1 MQGLQPSVILA
12 SALLWVS
19 ASVHAQEV
27 LPPQDPLLNPDLPV
41 AEHSF
46 ARLNLVG
53 PAGATRETYRINEP
67 GAKYV
72 KVHFSEFNPPAGMFV
87 EVSNP
92 ERTEVYRYSK
102 RHRDNLTLD
111 AARGDDGINRF
122 SAMSVSGDTA
132 IVRMIG
138 MARDFNPHVHRVI
151 LDSWMHRNPAP
162 PASPPRSKIQKETGD
177 GKDKPEFSCG
187 AEERYDAVCWSDT
200 NPEEYDRSRAV
211 AMLVTA
217 DGFECTAWRVGS
229 DNRMFTAE
237 HCLRDQEELDGA
249 EIWFNYEAS
258 RCGGSSTGNTVKV
271 TGKDLLATDK
281 TLDYALFSVNDFASI
296 SKFGTLGLD
305 VRQGNVGENIFI
317 PQHGLGNPRQISLES
332 DMNTSGLCEID
343 DNDMNAYGVGT
354 DIGYFCDTTNSSSGS
369 PVISTATG
377 RAIALHHL
385 GGCLNMGSKVSLI
398 WPQVKQ
404 HFNNQ
409 VPKGDGDINS
419 APPNEVPE
427 AAWAVDCDG
436 LACSFDGS
444 ESRDGDGDISSYEW
458 QFSDGAVASGMKIEH
473 EFSAAGEFEVSLTV
487 TDDEG
492 ASDTYAD
499 AVTVSAPNQDPDARF
514 SVACVNNRCNF
525 NGSASRD
532 PDGDITSWRWSFGD
546 GADATGAE
554 VTHEYAKDG
563 NHYVR
568 LTVKDEH
575 GAEDSRGQTIR
586 ITLPNSTP
594 EARFSFSCNER
605 DCAFNGEASSD
616 SDGEISSWQWDFG
629 DGSQAES
636 ALARHSF
643 EKGGTYTVKLTVT
656 DNDGESATV
665 HESVSIDLP
674 NQPPVAVMTASCK
687 ELECTFNAW
696 PSYDRDGRI
705 VEYRWSL
712 GDGTEGSGRR
722 LTHRYGEKGAFEVTL
737 TVTDNEDA
745 STKRSYKVTVD
756 ADRKIELN
764 ATSTVMNTKALTY
777 LNWKGAKSKSIRIL
791 RDGKQIADTTNSG
804 KYYDISIKNQRK
816 LARYQV
822 CETSSN
828 VCSNEIKVQ
837 INL

>member
-12 SALLWVS
+12 SALLWAS
-19 ASVHAQEV
+19 ASVQAQEL
-27 LPPQDPLLNPDLPV
+27 LPPQDPLLNPVLPV

-46 ARLNLVG
+46 SRLSLFG
-53 PAGATRETYRINEP
+53 PEGATRQTHRIHEP

-92 ERTEVYRYSK
+92 ERTEVYRYSQ
-102 RHRDNLTLD
+102 RHRDGLTLD
-111 AARGDDGINRF
+111 AGRGDNGINRF

-132 IVRMIG
+132 IVRLIG
-138 MARDFNPHVHRVI
+138 LARDFNPRDHRVTV
-151 LDSWMHRNPAP
+151 DSWMHRSPVP
-162 PASPPRSKIQKETGD
+162 PASSARSHIQKDTGD

-229 DNRMFTAE
+229 GNRMFTAE
-237 HCLRDQEELDGA
+237 HCLRDQQDLDGA
-249 EIWFNYEAS
+249 EVWFNYEANS
-258 RCGGSSTGNTVKV
+258 CGGNSVGNTVKV

-281 TLDYALFSVNDFASI
+281 TLDYALFSVNDFTAI
-296 SKFGTLGLD
+296 SKFGNLGLD
-305 VRQGNVGENIFI
+305 VRQGNIGENIFI

-409 VPKGDGDINS
+409 VPKGDGEVNS
-419 APPNEVPE
+419 APPNEMPE
-427 AAWAVDCDG
+427 AAWAFDCDG
-436 LACSFDGS
+436 LTCSFDGS
-444 ESRDGDGDISSYEW
+444 DSRDGDGDITDYQW
-458 QFSDGAVASGMKIEH
+458 QFSDGGSASGAEIEY
-473 EFSAAGEFEVSLTV
+473 EFPEAGDFEVSLSV

-492 ASDTYAD
+492 ASDTLID
-499 AVTVSAPNQDPDARF
+499 TVTVSVPNQDPDARF
-514 SVACVNNRCNF
+514 SVACVNNRCSF

-532 PDGDITSWRWSFGD
+532 PDGQIASWNWSFGD

-554 VTHEYAKDG
+554 VTHEYTSDG
-563 NHYVR
+563 SYSVK
-568 LTVKDEH
+568 LTVEDEN
-575 GAEDSRGQTIR
+575 GAGDSRRQTVR
-586 ITLPNSTP
+586 ITLPNSAP
-594 EARFSFSCNER
+594 EARFTFTCSER
-605 DCAFNGEASSD
+605 DCQFNGEPSSD
-616 SDGEISSWQWDFG
+616 SDGEISFWQWDFG
-629 DGSQAES
+629 DGSQADS
-636 ALARHSF
+636 PRAAHSF
-643 EKGGTYTVKLTVT
+643 EKGGTYTVELTVT

-665 HESVSIDLP
+665 RESVEIDLP
-674 NQPPVAVMTASCK
+674 NQPPVAVMTTSCK

-712 GDGTEGSGRR
+712 GDGSEGSGRR
-722 LTHRYGEKGAFEVTL
+722 ITHRYGESGEFDVTL
-737 TVTDNEDA
+737 TVTDDEEA
-745 STKRSYKVTVD
+745 SVARTYQITVEE
-756 ADRKIELN
+756 DRKIELN
-764 ATSTVMNTKALTY
+764 ATSTVMNTKALTS
-777 LNWKGAKSKSIRIL
+777 LNWKGAKSKSVRIL
-791 RDGKQIADTTNSG
+791 RDGEQIADTTNSG
-804 KYYDISIKNQRK
+804 KYYDISVKNNRK